1 MMKKVFLTRS
11 IFPEAIERLLQIAEV
26 EVWSE
31 NCPPPLEVLIQKAS
45 EVDGMLTMLTDP
57 INANVI
63 QIGKQNHLK
72 VISQMAV
79 GFDNIDV
86 PSATSASIPVGNTP
100 GVLTETTADLAW
112 ALLMAAARRVVE
124 GNNEV
129 HQGIW
134 RPWGPDVM
142 CGRDVYGAT
151 LGLIGFGRIGQAMAA
166 RAKGFTMKVLYNQR
180 HRDLDA
186 EKKLGANYVALIDLL
201 QQSDF
206 ISLHAYLSPETKGM
220 IGASQFE
227 QMKPGV
233 ILINTARG
241 AMIDQEALYQNL
253 LAGRVA
259 AAGLDVSDPEPISKD
274 SPLLS
279 LPNVVITP
287 HIGSASIQT
296 RKRMAMMT
304 VENIEAGL
312 TGNPL
317 PYCVN
322 PEIYSNRK

>member
-1 MMKKVFLTRS
+1 MKKVFLTRS
-11 IFPEAIERLLQIAEV
+11 IFQEATERLSKFAEM
-26 EVWSE
+26 EVWPE
-31 NCPPPLEVLIQKAS
+31 IYPPPVEVLIQKAA
-45 EVDGMLTMLTDP
+45 EVDGLLTMLTDP
-57 INANVI
+57 INTEVI
-63 QIGKQNHLK
+63 HSGQMHHLS

-86 PSATSASIPVGNTP
+86 PSATMAGIPVGNTP

-166 RAKGFTMKVLYNQR
+166 RAKGFNMKVLYTQH

-186 EKKLGANYVALIDLL
+186 EKKLGANFVSFDELL

-206 ISLHAYLSPETKGM
+206 ISLHAYLSPESKGM
-220 IGASQFE
+220 IGPSQFE
-227 QMKPGV
+227 KMKPGA

-241 AMIDQEALYQNL
+241 AMIDQNALYQNL
-253 LAGRVA
+253 ITGKVA
-259 AAGLDVSDPEPISKD
+259 AAGLDVTDPEPIPQN
-274 SPLLS
+274 SPLLD
-279 LPNVVITP
+279 LANVVITP

-296 RKRMAMMT
+296 RKRMAKMT
-304 VENIEAGL
+304 VDNIEAGL
-312 TGNPL
+312 SGNPL

-322 PEIYSNRK
+322 PEAYSKRK